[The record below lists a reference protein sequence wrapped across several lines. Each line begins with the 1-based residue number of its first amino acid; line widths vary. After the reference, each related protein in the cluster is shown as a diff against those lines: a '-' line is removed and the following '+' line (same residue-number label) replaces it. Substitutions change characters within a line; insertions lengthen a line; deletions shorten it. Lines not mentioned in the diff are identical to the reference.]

1 MTSPSDREVF
11 LNEVR
16 EALKTEIRRQ
26 GDLPGGGYV
35 DTSYN
40 REHALLI
47 DGGIDLTPL
56 AQAAIDAMIRHM
68 GPPF

>member
-1 MTSPSDREVF
+1 MTAPDREVF

-16 EALKTEIRRQ
+16 EALETEIRRQ

-35 DTSYN
+35 DPSYN
-40 REHALLI
+40 RDHALLI

-56 AQAAIDAMIRHM
+56 AQAAIDAMVRHL
-68 GPPF
+68 GPEF